1 MACST
6 RFIKS
11 CAGKVQHKSFL
22 GAEYALANNSNNKN
36 AAIYTCKECGFFHIG
51 TPAKNKSKK
60 VKLDHKKQ
68 KGNNEHKRKYKS
80 VKKFKY

>member
-11 CAGKVQHKSFL
+11 CAGKVQHKTLL
-22 GAEYALANNSNNKN
+22 GAEYALKTNANDRN
-36 AAIYTCKECGFFHIG
+36 AQIYPCDQCGFFHIG
-51 TPAKNKSKK
+51 TLANKKSKK
-60 VKLDHKKQ
+60 IKLDHKKQ

-80 VKKFKY
+80 VRKFRY

>member
-1 MACST
+1 MSCSI

-11 CAGKVQHKSFL
+11 CAGKVQHKTIL
-22 GAEYALANNSNNKN
+22 GAEYALSTNRNNKN
-36 AAIYTCKECGFFHIG
+36 ATIYKCKECGFFHIG

-60 VKLDHKKQ
+60 LKLDYKQ

-80 VKKFKY
+80 VKKFRY

>member
-11 CAGKVQHKSFL
+11 CAGKVAHKTLL
-22 GAEYALANNSNNKN
+22 GAEYALKHNTTDRN
-36 AAIYTCKECGFFHIG
+36 AQIYPCDECGCFHIG
-51 TPAKNKSKK
+51 TMANKKSKK
-60 VKLDHKKQ
+60 QKLDRKKA

-80 VKKFKY
+80 VRKFRY